1 MTALDDVLAVLA
13 LSVRLRVGFLRMGFA
28 LVPMAVAGVGERG
41 SGDGQRGGAGNENK
55 LVHLMFLMPL
65 EWVGAG

>member
-1 MTALDDVLAVLA
+1 
-13 LSVRLRVGFLRMGFA
+13 
-28 LVPMAVAGVGERG
+28 MAVAGVGERG

-65 EWVGAG
+65 EWVSAGCRATVNLRVLCL

>member
-1 MTALDDVLAVLA
+1 
-13 LSVRLRVGFLRMGFA
+13 MGVA

-65 EWVGAG
+65 EWVGAGCRATVNLRLLCL